1 MFAKRKQKSEKWVVA
16 ENQPKPSASLAEQN
30 VQPAAAAPAKPVTA
44 PATPNPTNYRAEQNQ
59 KINTIQVTS
68 QQFIFKWKKIVKN
81 KFKKNRKKNK

>member
-59 KINTIQVTS
+59 KINTIQVTTS
-68 QQFIFKWKKIVKN
+68 QRFIFKGKK
-81 KFKKNRKKNK
+81 KFKKLKI